1 MKTNQKQARAN
12 GKTRSRRNV
21 HCQGVNMKTAKEA
34 RFQQANRY
42 ESAALI
48 HNHVCFEVERG
59 RDRERERFIVGQSS
73 VVESVRF

>member
-1 MKTNQKQARAN
+1 
-12 GKTRSRRNV
+12 
-21 HCQGVNMKTAKEA
+21 MKTAKEA